1 VIGGLFCIHGCAV
14 VNRLNT
20 ELVGGCHCKV
30 MLIITIGAILVPIT
44 RTVPAAKQLAVSPN
58 LAYVIA

>member
-1 VIGGLFCIHGCAV
+1 MIGGLFCIHGCAV

-44 RTVPAAKQLAVSPN
+44 GAMPTKYLTRQCTSRPS
-58 LAYVIA
+58 